1 MSTYRNMD
9 SADSPAWL
17 CLADYS
23 YQSFKILDDIVYTV
37 SVNVKW
43 GMMMI
48 FKKSIMYPDA
58 AKVVGGLLAIVIPC
72 LCYRFRVV
80 RKVVF
85 CILQYALHKLL
96 DYIF

>member
-1 MSTYRNMD
+1 MD
-9 SADSPAWL
+9 SADSAAWL

-23 YQSFKILDDIVYTV
+23 YQTFKILDDIVYTV

-48 FKKSIMYPDA
+48 FKTTIIYPAA
-58 AKVVGGLLAIVIPC
+58 AKVVGVLLAIIIPC
-72 LCYRFRVV
+72 LCYRFPLV

-85 CILQYALHKLL
+85 CILQYVLHRVL